1 MYYCSVVLKYLL
13 SPILFPVT
21 FVREDEKS
29 QVIQDKEKKHFFF
42 LQSYSSMFKR
52 NWCEMS

>member
-29 QVIQDKEKKHFFF
+29 QVIQDKEAFFF
-42 LQSYSSMFKR
+42 SSKVTPLCLR
-52 NWCEMS
+52 EIGVR

>member
-29 QVIQDKEKKHFFF
+29 QVIQDKEAFFF
-42 LQSYSSMFKR
+42 SSKVTPLCLR
-52 NWCEMS
+52 EIGVRWVK